1 LISKN
6 PIFEIDDNDIF
17 KNDKLDRKESIEDL
31 SSLLV
36 STKEA
41 FTISINAD
49 WGAGKTTFIKLWK
62 KYLEKEH
69 EIKSIYFSAWED
81 DFSKEPLISILG
93 EINKYI
99 SDNFDS
105 DDEIKEKF
113 QVVKNTSGKILKR
126 GLPAFIKGATAGV
139 LDIDK
144 GLESAIG
151 AITESTAIEL
161 IENYSKEKEL
171 TTEFKNSIQKLL
183 ENINSDKPFIIFID
197 ELDRCRPLYA
207 IELLERVK
215 HIFGID
221 DLIFVLSIDKNQLS
235 ESIKSQYGNIDAN
248 SYLKRFIDLEYN
260 LKNPSSDKF
269 CEYLY
274 EKYDINKILNSKN
287 IQNTFHDLD
296 HLDHLEM
303 IKYLSKSLGLTLRD
317 IEQTFIQIDII
328 FKTLQPR
335 IFESHLRV
343 LIFFIILKL
352 KNHHLY
358 FDLIKQKKTDDEIIN
373 IILSNSNTNNNTI
386 IETIIKSII
395 YATAKTDE
403 KLHEIDMEQNH
414 KLKDI
419 DETSDNYREQRWLTE
434 LLSISYSQYN
444 NYKLNKLI
452 DTVIK
457 KVEFLDKFNFDGLE
471 NNNEQIK

>member
-1 LISKN
+1 MITKN
-6 PIFEIDDNDIF
+6 TVFEIDENDIF

-69 EIKSIYFSAWED
+69 DIKSIYFSAWED

-99 SDNFDS
+99 SDNFKS
-105 DDEIKEKF
+105 DDEVIEKF
-113 QVVKNTSGKILKR
+113 QAIKKTSGKIIKR
-126 GLPAFIKGATAGV
+126 GLPAFIKGATAGI

-151 AITESTAIEL
+151 AITESTTVEL

-171 TTEFKNSIQKLL
+171 SVEFKNSIQKLL
-183 ENINSDKPFIIFID
+183 ENINNDKPFIIFID

-221 DLIFVLSIDKNQLS
+221 GLVFVLSIDKNQLS

-260 LKNPSSDKF
+260 LKNPNSDRF

-274 EKYDINKILNSKN
+274 DKYNINQILKSKN
-287 IQNTFHDLD
+287 IENSFRDLN
-296 HLDHLEM
+296 HLEM
-303 IKYLSKSLGLTLRD
+303 MKYLSKSLDLTLRD

-328 FKTLQPR
+328 FKTLEPR
-335 IFESHLRV
+335 LFESHLRI
-343 LIFFIILKL
+343 LIFFVTLKL

-358 FDLIKQKKTDDEIIN
+358 FDLIKKRKTEDEVIN
-373 IILSNSNTNNNTI
+373 SILFDIKVDNDNKI
-386 IETIIKSII
+386 DIIIKSIV
-395 YATAKTDE
+395 YATSKNDSEFQEVIIKQKEILKKIKDTSSIFYHKQNKLISFLSAKYDTWGE
-403 KLHEIDMEQNH
+403 
-414 KLKDI
+414 
-419 DETSDNYREQRWLTE
+419 
-434 LLSISYSQYN
+434 
-444 NYKLNKLI
+444 YKLNNLI

-457 KVEFLDKFNFDGLE
+457 KVEFLDKFNFDGLDK
-471 NNNEQIK
+471 NEQIK